1 MLSQRLND
9 IEAEQQQE
17 QLLARAFAHAKSATL
32 LWTPIFTTFPSLSEL
47 RGDPATSQCQD
58 QVRAF
63 LDSIAGSVASGRW
76 VAMISKAYPELKHD
90 TLHDMLWRLLGRCI
104 CIRLAADAGGHLDFI
119 EFCSGLG
126 RLTEALLRVGMK
138 GLAFDKIYDKEHDMT
153 TAIGLRLWIDSLSQ
167 TRKNS
172 LAWFGTTCS
181 PFVSL
186 CKAQSKRRADNGY
199 LGDTSRRFV
208 VIGNLQMQVTSL
220 LMFLSWLFGNVPV
233 LEQPLNSV
241 MPLCEPLKGTLSYIK
256 AHKIVTW
263 HGAFGGGSH
272 KPLQLWTPGAAMTA
286 MRRRRPR
293 RSNGPALYWQVGKK
307 YYGKKSAL
315 KASQA
320 YSAAFG
326 KAVADIVRQ
335 NVRHRQTSSDS
346 VWEGCRRQWMAEA
359 AEDY

>member
-1 MLSQRLND
+1 M
-9 IEAEQQQE
+9 
-17 QLLARAFAHAKSATL
+17 
-32 LWTPIFTTFPSLSEL
+32 
-47 RGDPATSQCQD
+47 
-58 QVRAF
+58 
-63 LDSIAGSVASGRW
+63 
-76 VAMISKAYPELKHD
+76 
-90 TLHDMLWRLLGRCI
+90 
-104 CIRLAADAGGHLDFI
+104 
-119 EFCSGLG
+119 
-126 RLTEALLRVGMK
+126 
-138 GLAFDKIYDKEHDMT
+138 
-153 TAIGLRLWIDSLSQ
+153 
-167 TRKNS
+167 
-172 LAWFGTTCS
+172 
-181 PFVSL
+181 
-186 CKAQSKRRADNGY
+186 
-199 LGDTSRRFV
+199 
-208 VIGNLQMQVTSL
+208 IGNLQMQVTSL

-335 NVRHRQTSSDS
+335 
-346 VWEGCRRQWMAEA
+346 WMAEA